1 MRVGYKDGVKSEG
14 TNNKSLLADLEA
26 ARRRI
31 AELEDAKSTGN
42 RDKEQLSRLSR
53 DLGERVKEL
62 NCLFGI
68 SRLRNDPGT
77 SLNDIL
83 QGIVDLIPPA
93 WSYPEIT
100 CARLILG
107 DREFKTD
114 KFCDTQWKQICAVDV
129 RGQEKCVLEVSY
141 LEERPAMDEGP
152 FLFEEKKLLN
162 AIAENIEKIIARKHT
177 IDQSKLQQQQLIQLD
192 KLAAMGTLV
201 SGVAHEINNPN
212 NFVTLNTPLLKDVFQ
227 SIVPILDEYHK
238 RNGDFLLGG
247 LQYTEIREKGP
258 LLFDGILEGAKRI
271 KGIVDSLKDFAR
283 IEVPDQK
290 QPVDVNDIVGSAMR
304 LIDNLLKKSTK
315 NFSLEFG
322 QGLPRVQGSF
332 QRLEQVVVNLLQN
345 ACEALPDRE
354 KGIHVSTR
362 YVPEKRSIT
371 VTIHDEGVGIPAD
384 KLSLIMDPFF
394 TTKRQI
400 GGTGLGLSVSSGI
413 VKEHG
418 GTLSFKSTS
427 GKGTEATL
435 VLPVAFTEKSS
446 Q

>member
-1 MRVGYKDGVKSEG
+1 VG
-14 TNNKSLLADLEA
+14 
-26 ARRRI
+26 
-31 AELEDAKSTGN
+31 
-42 RDKEQLSRLSR
+42 
-53 DLGERVKEL
+53 
-62 NCLFGI
+62 
-68 SRLRNDPGT
+68 
-77 SLNDIL
+77 
-83 QGIVDLIPPA
+83 
-93 WSYPEIT
+93 
-100 CARLILG
+100 
-107 DREFKTD
+107 
-114 KFCDTQWKQICAVDV
+114 
-129 RGQEKCVLEVSY
+129 
-141 LEERPAMDEGP
+141 
-152 FLFEEKKLLN
+152 
-162 AIAENIEKIIARKHT
+162 
-177 IDQSKLQQQQLIQLD
+177 
-192 KLAAMGTLV
+192 
-201 SGVAHEINNPN
+201 
-212 NFVTLNTPLLKDVFQ
+212 
-227 SIVPILDEYHK
+227 
-238 RNGDFLLGG
+238 
-247 LQYTEIREKGP
+247 
-258 LLFDGILEGAKRI
+258 
-271 KGIVDSLKDFAR
+271 SLKDFAR

-315 NFSLEFG
+315 ILSVEYG

-332 QRLEQVVVNLLQN
+332 QRLEQVVVNLVQN

-400 GGTGLGLSVSSGI
+400 GGTGLGLSVSAGI
-413 VKEHG
+413 VKDHG